1 MAAGP
6 DGFGGPGG
14 PGGFGGPGAVV
25 EETTPVYQGP
35 KLTVEGEVYGS
46 ACTNGGSC
54 VVANADHSDI
64 QYEKGVTLVLSQD
77 GLDDSKIDSS

>member
-35 KLTVEGEVYGS
+35 KLTVEGEIYGS
-46 ACTNGGSC
+46 A
-54 VVANADHSDI
+54 
-64 QYEKGVTLVLSQD
+64 
-77 GLDDSKIDSS
+77 